1 MGRRGRM
8 LSFCMNWGGKARRVA
23 EGLRIANRRPGTG
36 FVQMR
41 SGEGALFNSHGR
53 KAVDPRSNNQRRA
66 PKVRHCNI
74 FSLAIDTRIDSWQE
88 NT

>member
-1 MGRRGRM
+1 LRCALTGERPAD
-8 LSFCMNWGGKARRVA
+8 SA
-23 EGLRIANRRPGTG
+23 EGAALNSHGRKAVDPTSTN
-36 FVQMR
+36 QR
-41 SGEGALFNSHGR
+41 SAEGAALNSHGR

-74 FSLAIDTRIDSWQE
+74 FSLAIDRRIDSWQE